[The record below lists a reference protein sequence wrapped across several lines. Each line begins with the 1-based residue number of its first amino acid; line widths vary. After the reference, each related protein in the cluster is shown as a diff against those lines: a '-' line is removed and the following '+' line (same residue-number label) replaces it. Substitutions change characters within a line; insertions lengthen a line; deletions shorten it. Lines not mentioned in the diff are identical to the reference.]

1 LLPTVPVHA
10 AVGINQQLNFQG
22 RLLSNAGAVVA
33 DGNYNM
39 RFKIYQDGP
48 GNVAG
53 DTGGSLMW
61 TEKWEN
67 QLSNPIVVKNGYF
80 SVALGSTCAFTGG
93 SCQSNTNTAIDWN
106 QSVLWLSMDVGG
118 TATGAVTYTGELV
131 PMRQMASSVYAMNAG
146 QLGGLSSAQFV
157 QLAQGVQTDSSTT
170 NASIFL
176 NKTGTTANIL
186 DLQRGGADV
195 AVINNAGQTVF
206 RPQTDAVTA
215 LQVQKAGTTTAVL
228 DVDTSN
234 SRVGINTAAPDADLS
249 FGAGANRTIDVVA
262 QTASNTA
269 GDNLSV
275 AAAAGNGTGAG
286 GTLALAG
293 GAGGATNA
301 NGGNVTISGGA
312 KTGTGTGGSVII
324 KPQASNDSLTAFQ
337 IQNAA
342 GTPMLTANTT
352 NSRLQVANTTSLE
365 LGAAELDSPY
375 GGIGQISNLLT
386 FTQAFDNA
394 NWTKTNVT
402 VTADDGSSNPAPD
415 STTTADKLVSTSA
428 TATVAETSAT
438 APTNA
443 SYTFSWCWDQ
453 PPVYTTPWEV
463 TPKVS
468 LFRAFMPTGRYMLA
482 APIAG

>member
-1 LLPTVPVHA
+1 
-10 AVGINQQLNFQG
+10 
-22 RLLSNAGAVVA
+22 
-33 DGNYNM
+33 
-39 RFKIYQDGP
+39 
-48 GNVAG
+48 
-53 DTGGSLMW
+53 
-61 TEKWEN
+61 
-67 QLSNPIVVKNGYF
+67 
-80 SVALGSTCAFTGG
+80 
-93 SCQSNTNTAIDWN
+93 
-106 QSVLWLSMDVGG
+106 
-118 TATGAVTYTGELV
+118 
-131 PMRQMASSVYAMNAG
+131 
-146 QLGGLSSAQFV
+146 
-157 QLAQGVQTDSSTT
+157 
-170 NASIFL
+170 
-176 NKTGTTANIL
+176 
-186 DLQRGGADV
+186 
-195 AVINNAGQTVF
+195 
-206 RPQTDAVTA
+206 
-215 LQVQKAGTTTAVL
+215 
-228 DVDTSN
+228 
-234 SRVGINTAAPDADLS
+234 
-249 FGAGANRTIDVVA
+249 
-262 QTASNTA
+262 
-269 GDNLSV
+269 
-275 AAAAGNGTGAG
+275 
-286 GTLALAG
+286 
-293 GAGGATNA
+293 
-301 NGGNVTISGGA
+301 VTISGGA

-443 SYTFSWCWDQ
+443 NYTFSVWLKTNSSTQ
-453 PPVYTTPWEV
+453 PFTLKIDGSGSGSGTATSYTATTDWQRYSVTQNTNGFTGFIKPVITITNNSATVYTTPWEV